1 MTDTP
6 DTDRSLAAR
15 PRLEAIPPRKSIS
28 LYTGLILGFLLV
40 VLVANFYQVLIVAP
54 DQVDM
59 KAFYH
64 ALLVSPGF
72 WWDLG
77 YFVLAMVAIH
87 LAWLFLLWL
96 ASAGWLGLPAISP
109 KNRQLLPVL
118 LFLLSAL
125 LLLVWSNRRYPQ
137 MQGSG
142 FLHQSP
148 WLMSDAVFVGLL
160 TIFAVAFVVSLGF
173 LIRRNARVWGSACV
187 LAVGA
192 FGVMYGLSITAGN
205 AQFNGAVVNSAVVNS
220 AGANG
225 AGPPNIFIIG
235 IDSLRPDQ
243 TGYFGN
249 TTGLTPNVD
258 KFLQQSTVFENAY
271 TPYART
277 FPAWMSI
284 LTGAEPVNHNG
295 RYNLTNHKYIDKNR
309 ALGRWMQN
317 SGYRSIYAM
326 DERRF
331 NNIDETFGFDE
342 VVGPEY
348 GALNFMLGGFDHPL
362 VNLLCNTVA
371 GKWLFPNMYLNRG
384 RDMNYDPERYSQA
397 ILDAVVSEP
406 DKPVFLAAHFVLP
419 HWPWLSREW
428 EPLEGEAYSDDPAE
442 QSFYRYRMMLKQVDR
457 QFGQFMADLEATG
470 ALDNAY
476 VFFMSDH
483 GDGFDLPA
491 DELTAARDD
500 AIFEVYTTTRGH
512 ATNLLNLGQSRVL
525 LAAKSYGNDDFGP
538 ALRTGNGSLMDI
550 APTISEL
557 LDNRFADK
565 AFDGLSLLSVTDRE
579 LSNRPLFMETGV
591 IVTELTKDEI
601 NKKRLLTQTVG
612 IYATDAAG
620 KLVVRDD
627 FRDMIIRSKHRAVVK
642 GDWQLTLIPSMGE
655 YLVLIN
661 IPEKKWWSLDQ
672 YEGDADTAG
681 MLRDLCE
688 HYKNDVGFDTAGIC
702 DQKIR

>member
-1 MTDTP
+1 MTNAAEPDRSQTP
-6 DTDRSLAAR
+6 DPA
-15 PRLEAIPPRKSIS
+15 PQVIPPRTAIT
-28 LYTGLILGFLLV
+28 LYAWLILGFLAV

-54 DQVDM
+54 DKVDM
-59 KAFYH
+59 KAFYY
-64 ALLVSPGF
+64 ALLASPGF
-72 WWDLG
+72 WWDLA
-77 YFVLAMVAIH
+77 YFILAMVVIH
-87 LAWLFLLWL
+87 LVWLFLLWL
-96 ASAGWLGLPAISP
+96 SSAGWLNLPVISP
-109 KNRQLLPVL
+109 KNRQLLPLL

-148 WLMSDAVFVGLL
+148 WLLSDAVFIGLL
-160 TIFAVAFVVSLGF
+160 AVFAVAFTVSLGF

-187 LAVGA
+187 LAVGV
-192 FGVMYGLSITAGN
+192 FGVTYGVSTTTGN
-205 AQFNGAVVNSAVVNS
+205 AQFKS

-225 AGPPNIFIIG
+225 AGSPNIFIIG

-295 RYNLTNHKYIDKNR
+295 RYNLSNHKYMDKSR
-309 ALGRWMQN
+309 ALGHWMRD

-384 RDMNYDPERYSQA
+384 RDMNYDPERYSRA
-397 ILDAVVSEP
+397 ILDAVVREP
-406 DKPVFLAAHFVLP
+406 DQPVFLAAHFVLP

-428 EPLEGEAYSDDPAE
+428 EPLEGEAYSDNPAE

-538 ALRTGNGSLMDI
+538 ARRTGNGSLMDI
-550 APTISEL
+550 APTISEV

-565 AFDGLSLLSVTDRE
+565 AFDGLSLLSSTDSE
-579 LSNRPLFMETGV
+579 LATRPLFMETGV

-601 NKKRLLTQTVG
+601 DKKRLLTQTVG

-642 GDWQLTLIPSMGE
+642 GDWQLTMIPSMGE
-655 YLVLIN
+655 HMVLIN
-661 IPEKKWWSLDQ
+661 IPDKTWWSLDQ
-672 YEGDADTAG
+672 YDGDADTAG
-681 MLRDLCE
+681 MLRDLCR
-688 HYKNDVGFDTAGIC
+688 HYQNDKGFDEADIC
-702 DQKIR
+702 EKQK